1 MQISAFAFIDTH
13 HVMLY
18 TSYFAKMSAIK
29 AKLANDELPLQI
41 VSIAR
46 WSPKWF
52 RESKLLWL
60 APGDALLTAIKAG
73 KLSNE
78 AYELQYRA
86 QLDKLLQNNPA
97 ILPTLTRHAL
107 QSNIVMLCYEAPG
120 KFCHRHILAKWLTEH
135 TGLVVKELEF

>member
-1 MQISAFAFIDTH
+1 MHRYI
-13 HVMLY
+13 
-18 TSYFAKMSAIK
+18 SYFAKMSAIK

-97 ILPTLTRHAL
+97 ILSTLTRHAL